1 VASIIPT
8 RIIHSVVPEDL
19 TPRAVAR
26 EFSELLDRGAKLR
39 SAGEARRDPQ
49 ALLGRYRPKHRIDLF
64 DTTLY
69 LTNPLQNPELRF
81 FVAYVVQHA
90 SGNGRPVVS
99 PRIFYKDISLVWRAA
114 SHFVHSRDELWIGKG
129 DITEV
134 EIDGEEIIHSSEQ
147 TTDLPL
153 ELQDAV
159 ETINRDATSVRRD
172 WAALG
177 LVLRNAPSSR
187 IAPYADFTDARRRA
201 ASNPRN
207 LINGARRIATF
218 SRAGDPTSLRI
229 ARGFEPDFSSGV
241 VECFT
246 SSSKLYR
253 GKIRRYRILSANRKI
268 QWLFMAAPKH
278 AWIVPPQA
286 LTTELSSFGV
296 RTVDV
301 LADDDLF
308 VPGYEYHFMDDSV
321 DPPVLHSQIPEG
333 FVAGPCPSD
342 DSRAD
347 AAPWLDR
354 LPVIR
359 EFRRRVLAR
368 KRPLANVDSL

>member
-1 VASIIPT
+1 MASIIPT
-8 RIIHSVVPEDL
+8 RIIRSVAPEDL
-19 TPRAVAR
+19 TPRAVGR
-26 EFSELLDRGAKLR
+26 EFRELLDRGAKLKP
-39 SAGEARRDPQ
+39 AGEARRDPQ
-49 ALLGRYRPKHRIDLF
+49 RLLDGYRPKHRIDLF

-114 SHFVHSRDELWIGKG
+114 SHFVHTKDELWIGKG
-129 DITEV
+129 DVEEV
-134 EIDGEEIIHSSEQ
+134 VINGEEMIHSSEQ

-153 ELQDAV
+153 ELQNAVEVINHDAV
-159 ETINRDATSVRRD
+159 SVRRD

-187 IAPYADFTDARRRA
+187 IAPYSDFTDARRRA
-201 ASNPRN
+201 MSNPRN
-207 LINGARRIATF
+207 LIYRGRRVVTF
-218 SRAGDPTSLRI
+218 ARAGDPTSLRI
-229 ARGFEPDFSSGV
+229 VRGFEPDFSGGV
-241 VECFT
+241 VERFT

-253 GKIRRYRILSANRKI
+253 GNIHRYRILSTNHEI
-268 QWLFMAAPKH
+268 QWRFMAAPKH

-301 LADDDLF
+301 LADDHLF

-321 DPPVLHSQIPEG
+321 DPPALHSQIPKG
-333 FVAGPCPSD
+333 FVAGPCPND
-342 DSRAD
+342 DTRAD
-347 AAPWLDR
+347 AAPWLDA
-354 LPVIR
+354 LPIIR
-359 EFRRRVLAR
+359 DFRRLVLVR
-368 KRPLANVDSL
+368 KRPLAVALMG